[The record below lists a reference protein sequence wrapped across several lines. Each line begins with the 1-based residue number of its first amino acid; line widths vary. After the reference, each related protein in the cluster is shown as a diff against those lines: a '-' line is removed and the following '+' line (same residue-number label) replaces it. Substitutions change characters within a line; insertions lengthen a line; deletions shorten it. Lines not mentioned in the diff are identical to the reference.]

1 MLTVCGVGFGM
12 VLFWWCEFSRGY
24 FGGLRVGTAEMDV
37 STAFGSM
44 FPSGLEI
51 FRSEFGQP
59 FGVALEAALLGD
71 KALCRQKITQM
82 S

>member
-1 MLTVCGVGFGM
+1 MLSVCGVGFST
-12 VLFWWCEFSRGY
+12 VLSLWCEFSRGY
-24 FGGLRVGTAEMDV
+24 FGGFRARTVEMDV